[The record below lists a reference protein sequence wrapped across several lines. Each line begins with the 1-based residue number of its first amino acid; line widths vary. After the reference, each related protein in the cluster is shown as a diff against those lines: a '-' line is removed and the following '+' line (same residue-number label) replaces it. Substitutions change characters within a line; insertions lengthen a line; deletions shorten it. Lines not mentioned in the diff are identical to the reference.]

1 MTVCLCV
8 CVFISFSTTVTTAPP
23 CAQPAEHSK
32 VLLLP
37 SFNVFYSKY
46 VSCFFLLLFHY
57 IRDATVVLCT
67 PYILFSFSYFII
79 ISTQT
84 NPVQSYF
91 SELKEFKKINLDVK
105 NTHLNKLKLK
115 RKIKI
120 KVKTRLNF
128 IMSFYKIYRKPLVF
142 VCLHW
147 GVCCN
152 IYSHSSF
159 YSNNKNQTSVLYSFL
174 KNVNFIFHTLA
185 YRGAKTRK

>member
-1 MTVCLCV
+1 MTLCV
-8 CVFISFSTTVTTAPP
+8 CVCSFISFSTTVTTAPP

-46 VSCFFLLLFHY
+46 VLCFFLLLFHY

-67 PYILFSFSYFII
+67 PYILFSFSCFII

-105 NTHLNKLKLK
+105 PHLNKLKLK

-120 KVKTRLNF
+120 KVKKRLNF
-128 IMSFYKIYRKPLVF
+128 IMNLQETFSLCMFTLR
-142 VCLHW
+142 
-147 GVCCN
+147 
-152 IYSHSSF
+152 
-159 YSNNKNQTSVLYSFL
+159 SVL
-174 KNVNFIFHTLA
+174 
-185 YRGAKTRK
+185 